1 MSGTLKNI
9 TGEPKPAHYVPCA
22 AIFAGNQDHI
32 GPDVSPIA
40 ASTPVRS
47 SLGDA
52 HVSMSDPEIRLA
64 QQECKAIKAKMPTG
78 AC

>member
-1 MSGTLKNI
+1 MRRGRAEARPLRSL
-9 TGEPKPAHYVPCA
+9 AMLS
-22 AIFAGNQDHI
+22 FAGNQDHI

-52 HVSMSDPEIRLA
+52 HVSMSHLEISLA
-64 QQECKAIKAKMPTG
+64 REECKAIKTKIPTG